1 MRGRRIIVG
10 VTGGIA
16 AYKAVVLIRELQK
29 RGAQVRATL
38 TPSAL
43 KFVGIETFL
52 ALTRHEVAVDVF
64 NEGRNPADSWSKHIH
79 WAEWADAVVVAP
91 CTANSLAKI
100 VHGLSDNLLTTLVM
114 AARCPVVLCPTM
126 DGGMYR
132 SAAMQAN
139 LDKADAM
146 GFHVMRPDSGYLAS
160 GLDDTGRLPEPD
172 AIADVLQDLLSI
184 PGPLAGR
191 HVLVTAGPT
200 REPIDAVRFISNPS
214 SGKMG
219 VAMAEAAR
227 DLGAEVTLVHG
238 PLGVPI
244 PDGVESVA
252 VTTAAQMAEAVKA
265 VSPGCAM
272 IVMAAAVSDFRPVDP
287 AAHKIK
293 KSQAAPAVAFE
304 PTEDILAW
312 LGANRRDGQLLV
324 GFAMETGDL
333 IAEARRKRRDKNA
346 DWILANA
353 LNEPGSGFEAE
364 SNTLH
369 AVGPD
374 ETAAPSVFSGS
385 KRDVAVAA
393 LRFLISAA
401 SSDS

>member
-38 TPSAL
+38 TPAAL

-79 WAEWADAVVVAP
+79 WAEWADAVVIAP

-139 LDKADAM
+139 LAKAEDM
-146 GFHVMRPDSGYLAS
+146 GFHLMHPEAGYLAS
-160 GLDDTGRLPEPD
+160 GLDDTGRLPEPE
-172 AIADVLQDLLSI
+172 AIAEFLQELLAV
-184 PGPLAGR
+184 PGPLAGKR
-191 HVLVTAGPT
+191 VLVTAGPT
-200 REPIDAVRFISNPS
+200 REAIDAVRYVSNPS

-219 VAMAEAAR
+219 IAIAEAAR
-227 DLGAEVTLVHG
+227 DLGAEVMLVHG
-238 PLGVPI
+238 PVSVPI
-244 PDGVESVA
+244 PQGMDTKAIV
-252 VTTAAQMAEAVKA
+252 TAAELADAVKSTA
-265 VSPGCAM
+265 SEAD
-272 IVMAAAVSDFRPVDP
+272 IVIMAAAVSDFRPAEP
-287 AAHKIK
+287 SSRKIK
-293 KSQAAPAVAFE
+293 KSEASTAIVFE

-312 LGANRRDGQLLV
+312 LGANRREGQVLI

-353 LNEPGSGFEAE
+353 LNEAGAGFEGDT
-364 SNTLH
+364 NTLH
-369 AVGPD
+369 AVHAD
-374 ETAAPSVFSGS
+374 ESAAPVVFSGS
-385 KRDVAVAA
+385 KRDVALAVMKYV
-393 LRFLISAA
+393 ISAR
-401 SSDS
+401 SSAG

>member
-38 TPSAL
+38 TPAAL

-64 NEGRNPADSWSKHIH
+64 NEGRDPADNWSKHIH
-79 WAEWADAVVVAP
+79 WAEWADAVVIAP

-132 SAAMQAN
+132 SAAMRAN
-139 LDKADAM
+139 LAKATDM
-146 GFHVMRPDSGYLAS
+146 GFHVMRPEDGYLAS

-172 AIADVLQDLLSI
+172 AIADFVRDLLAV
-184 PGPLAGR
+184 PGPLAGKR
-191 HVLVTAGPT
+191 VLVTAGPT
-200 REPIDAVRFISNPS
+200 REAIDAVRYVSNPS

-219 VAMAEAAR
+219 IAMAEAAR

-238 PLGVPI
+238 PVSVPI
-244 PDGVESVA
+244 PQGMEAIGV
-252 VTTAAQMAEAVKA
+252 VTASQMADAVKSRA
-265 VSPGCAM
+265 PEADIV
-272 IVMAAAVSDFRPVDP
+272 VMAAAVSDFRPVDP
-287 AAHKIK
+287 ASHKIK
-293 KSQAAPAVAFE
+293 KSGASTAIAFE

-312 LGANRRDGQLLV
+312 LGANRREGQVLI

-333 IAEARRKRRDKNA
+333 IAEARRKRRDKKA

-353 LNEPGSGFEAE
+353 LNEVGSGFETDT
-364 SNTLH
+364 NTLH
-369 AVGPD
+369 AVGAD
-374 ETAAPSVFSGS
+374 ESAAPAVFTGS
-385 KRDVAVAA
+385 KREVAQAVIKV
-393 LRFLISAA
+393 LVVGR
-401 SSDS
+401 